1 MLSYANN
8 SNNVKVVNQIKFI
21 LHMIL
26 VSPQVQQQLD
36 NNIKNYKQQD
46 YDVKKLNYNYSV
58 SSYGLMNGSMCVC
71 AAELQ
76 QLLQAA
82 GFQNM
87 SIQQLIYL
95 LSYKDLCI
103 NQQAQ
108 TIYNLEFQ
116 LSNLNV
122 DITVPPVNNI
132 GNQSI
137 VYPSNYIRKKRH
149 NEFDIDD
156 CSSDGVSYFSLS
168 IPFNIQLFI
177 CAYV

>member
-1 MLSYANN
+1 
-8 SNNVKVVNQIKFI
+8 
-21 LHMIL
+21 MIL

-46 YDVKKLNYNYSV
+46 YDVEKLNYNYSV

-95 LSYKDLCI
+95 LNYKDLCI

-122 DITVPPVNNI
+122 NNSKHIKHTTAFESIDITVPPVNNI

-149 NEFDIDD
+149 NEIDIND
-156 CSSDGVSYFSLS
+156 CSSDDVSYFSLS
-168 IPFNIQLFI
+168 IPFHIQLFI

>member
-87 SIQQLIYL
+87 SINNN
-95 LSYKDLCI
+95 
-103 NQQAQ
+103 NQ
-108 TIYNLEFQ
+108 
-116 LSNLNV
+116 
-122 DITVPPVNNI
+122 
-132 GNQSI
+132 
-137 VYPSNYIRKKRH
+137 
-149 NEFDIDD
+149 
-156 CSSDGVSYFSLS
+156 
-168 IPFNIQLFI
+168 
-177 CAYV
+177 